1 MPTMAPCLNRRL
13 SLFHCLLVIPSLVL
27 ALATVES
34 SQAAAPEQA
43 ASQAASQQLQK
54 YLKLPVGERMPL
66 AKQAFSQVP
75 LTRQDAK
82 TAQQL
87 LWQSYLLH
95 LKQSRKQE
103 MDARKIKHGDL
114 EMPFFYTK
122 FGNKP
127 ASGRSMY
134 ISMHGGGGAPK
145 QVNDQQWENH
155 KRLYRLP
162 EGVYLVPRAPT
173 NTWNLWHQGHIDPMF
188 QRLIQNLIAFED
200 VDPNRVYIMGYSA
213 GGDGAYQ
220 LAPRMADRLAAAAM
234 MAGHPNEASPLGLRN
249 IGFTIHVGGKDA
261 AYNRNKV
268 AASWGSQLAALRKQD
283 PGGYRHLVKIYP
295 NKGHWMDREDAAAIP
310 WMAKFRRNPLPKRI
324 VWRQDDVTHNRF
336 YWLAVDDKN
345 KRRGSLVEISIE
357 EQKIEIKKLQGIE
370 QLILRANDQ
379 LVDLDQPITVSF
391 NGKQLFHGNL
401 TRTVAVIEK
410 TLVER
415 GDPASVFSAEIT
427 VSTTTS
433 E

>member
-1 MPTMAPCLNRRL
+1 MHALKHSFQFRHYRA
-13 SLFHCLLVIPSLVL
+13 LLIVASLVC
-27 ALATVES
+27 TQVS
-34 SQAAAPEQA
+34 IQTSAAAGPDQA
-43 ASQAASQQLQK
+43 KSKAAINQLQQ
-54 YLKLPVGERMPL
+54 YLKLAASERTSL
-66 AKQAFSQVP
+66 DKESFSQVA
-75 LTRQDAK
+75 LTREDAK

-87 LWQSYLLH
+87 LWKSYLQY

-103 MDARKIKHGDL
+103 MTDRKIKHGNL
-114 EMPFFYTK
+114 EMPFYYTK

-127 ASGRSMY
+127 ATGRSMY

-145 QVNDQQWENH
+145 QVNDQQWENQ

-162 EGVYLVPRAPT
+162 EGVYVVPRAPT

-213 GGDGAYQ
+213 GGDGTYQ

-249 IGFTIHVGGKDA
+249 IGFTIHMGGKDA

-268 AASWGSQLAALRKQD
+268 AAAWGTQLANLQKED

-295 NKGHWMDREDAAAIP
+295 NKGHWMDREDAVAIP
-310 WMAKFRRNPLPKRI
+310 WMAKFRRNPFPDRV

-336 YWLAVDDKN
+336 YWLAVDDDN
-345 KRRGSLVEISIE
+345 KRKGSVVEASVKK
-357 EQKIEIKKLQGIE
+357 QQIEIKKLQGIE
-370 QLILRANDQ
+370 QLIFRANDQ
-379 LVDLDQPITVSF
+379 LVDLDQPVTVTF
-391 NGKQLFHGNL
+391 NGQQLFHGTL
-401 TRTVAVIEK
+401 QRTVAMISK

-415 GDPASVFSAEIT
+415 GDPASIFSAEVA
-427 VSTTTS
+427 VSTVAS
-433 E
+433 P

>member
-1 MPTMAPCLNRRL
+1 MRTMQPYCHFRTYHGLLIFASVTF
-13 SLFHCLLVIPSLVL
+13 SLITIGIAS
-27 ALATVES
+27 
-34 SQAAAPEQA
+34 A
-43 ASQAASQQLQK
+43 ASPDQATSKAAVEQLQE
-54 YLKLPVGERMPL
+54 YLKVSVSERTPL
-66 AKQAFSQVP
+66 DKQAFSQVA
-75 LTRQDAK
+75 LTREDAK

-87 LWQSYLLH
+87 LSQSYLQH

-103 MDARKIKHGDL
+103 MAARKIKHGDL
-114 EMPFFYTK
+114 EMPFFYSK

-127 ASGRSMY
+127 PTGRSMY

-145 QVNDQQWENH
+145 QVNDQQWENQ
-155 KRLYRLP
+155 KRLYRLT
-162 EGVYLVPRAPT
+162 EGVYVVPRAPT

-249 IGFTIHVGGKDA
+249 IGFTIHMGGKDA

-268 AASWGSQLAALRKQD
+268 AASWGNQLAALRKED

-295 NKGHWMDREDAAAIP
+295 NKGHWMDREDAVAIP
-310 WMAKFRRNPLPKRI
+310 WMAEFRRNPFPDRV

-345 KRRGSLVEISIE
+345 KRRGSVAEVSVKK
-357 EQKIEIKKLQGIE
+357 QQIEIKKLQGIE

-379 LVDLDQPITVSF
+379 ILDLDQPVTVTF
-391 NGKQLFHGNL
+391 KGQQLFHGNL
-401 TRTVAVIEK
+401 NRTVAMISK

-415 GDPASVFSAEIT
+415 GDPASIFSAQVT
-427 VSTTTS
+427 VSTTAS
-433 E
+433 P